1 MTELDFDELDKA
13 VNSLMTESSA
23 GEEPKSDDNTPPA
36 PTVSSTPTAASSPA
50 TRRRGQFM
58 DVMHPSSNMRQ
69 APALVTHQAVNVTP
83 PMVSEAITLDDTP
96 VADEAFPIPSPEST
110 SEQAATEQEETSST
124 WTEPSEET
132 TDKPTVPE
140 EAVETLPEPSANQT
154 STDDSLTSPFL
165 PDAKVEKRPL
175 GEPAPYAE
183 PVLESKSADA
193 EPLVGA
199 QDSDTKEPEQPDTS
213 EGDMGAAEPA
223 PLPDELKEDV
233 VAVEASEVMHEEPVE
248 APIETPIENEVA
260 PEVTQPINGSIT
272 QQYEEQPS
280 TGELTNGAIYDTDS
294 YHQPLDGKPAKKKSS
309 VLTWIL
315 WTIVLLI
322 VGATAGAAWFY
333 FTTQ

>member
-13 VNSLMTESSA
+13 VNSLMTESSVE
-23 GEEPKSDDNTPPA
+23 EEPKPDNVTEPA
-36 PTVSSTPTAASSPA
+36 PTPSSTAVAVSSPA

-69 APALVTHQAVNVTP
+69 APAPVTHQAADVTP
-83 PMVSEAITLDDTP
+83 PMVSEAVKPDDTP
-96 VADEAFPIPSPEST
+96 VADEALPMSSPEPM
-110 SEQAATEQEETSST
+110 SEQATTEQEEVSST

-132 TDKPTVPE
+132 TEEATVPE
-140 EAVETLPEPSANQT
+140 EVVETPPEPPVDQLQ
-154 STDDSLTSPFL
+154 TDDPLTSPFL

-175 GEPAPYAE
+175 GEPVPYAE
-183 PVLESKSADA
+183 PVLESKTSDMETPA
-193 EPLVGA
+193 EVH
-199 QDSDTKEPEQPDTS
+199 DIDTKEPEQPDTT
-213 EGDMGAAEPA
+213 EGDMGAAEPV

-233 VAVEASEVMHEEPVE
+233 VAVEANEVMHEEAIE
-248 APIETPIENEVA
+248 APAENEVA
-260 PEVTQPINGSIT
+260 PEVTQPISGSIT

-280 TGELTNGAIYDTDS
+280 TGEQTNGAIYDTDS
-294 YHQPLDGKPAKKKSS
+294 YHQPLDGHPAKKKSS